1 MRKNIR
7 NLVGSLVFIGL
18 ALLISVPIAYL
29 LRPTASGNFRKP
41 FVGFYAEEEN
51 SLDMVF
57 LGSSSVYRYIS
68 TPYLWEKYE
77 ITSYNL
83 ATGSQPTGV
92 TEALIE
98 EVQKSQ
104 NPQLYI
110 VEVRRFLKDPK
121 EKENEEVYLR
131 RVTDNMNYS
140 WNRTK
145 LVLEGSVGQ
154 EDRISYLF
162 DLLKYHG
169 EWENIFRKS
178 RLAYGD
184 NKEAQPKKGWRN
196 IFEVK
201 KIKKP
206 KISGEATPQELHEQA
221 EEDLLDLMDYCD
233 EHKINIL
240 FLATP
245 WKMSTEDAG
254 RSRTVEKIVTSHG
267 YTYLDCNLYY
277 DEIGLD
283 FSTDFYDRKHV
294 NAWGAEKVTQFVGD
308 YIVTNYQVTGNH
320 DEKIR
325 QQWDAFAQK
334 NREEIEEQICNQ

>member
-1 MRKNIR
+1 MKKNIQ
-7 NLVGSLVFIGL
+7 NLVGSLLFIGL

-51 SLDMVF
+51 GLDMVLF
-57 LGSSSVYRYIS
+57 GSSAAYRFIS
-68 TPYLWEKYE
+68 TPYLWEKFG

-83 ATGSQPTGV
+83 TTGSQPTGV
-92 TEALIE
+92 LEALIE

-110 VEVRRFLKDPK
+110 VEVRRFLKDPA
-121 EKENEEVYLR
+121 EKENTEVYLR

-145 LVLEGSVGQ
+145 LVLEESAGQ

-169 EWENIFRKS
+169 EWEKIFRKS

-184 NKEAQPKKGWRN
+184 NKEAQPMKGWEN

-206 KISGEATPQELHEQA
+206 KISGEVEMQELHEQA
-221 EEDLLDLMDYCD
+221 QEDLLDLINYCD
-233 EHKINIL
+233 EHKIDVL

-245 WKMSTEDAG
+245 WKMSKEDAG
-254 RSRTVEKIVTSHG
+254 RSRYLEKIVTSHG

-283 FSTDFYDRKHV
+283 FSADFYDKKHV
-294 NAWGAEKVTQFVGD
+294 NVWGAEKVTQFVGD
-308 YIVTNYQVTGNH
+308 YITANYQVTGEH
-320 DEKIR
+320 DEKTR
-325 QQWDAFAQK
+325 QKWDAFAQM
-334 NREEIEEQICNQ
+334 NREEIEEQICSQ